1 MLRVP
6 TFLYFCLS
14 LFKDNCF
21 WDPFYYVLLDIYI
34 EAMGMPNE
42 SYTNKRKELANL
54 NIIWSDDVDEIVNNL
69 LKIFANKF

>member
-1 MLRVP
+1 
-6 TFLYFCLS
+6 
-14 LFKDNCF
+14 
-21 WDPFYYVLLDIYI
+21 
-34 EAMGMPNE
+34 MPNE